1 MGELHPRAHGVPI
14 EWGPMPPEWYEG
26 TAHIR
31 LWLSKGTMMPRQ
43 PRQKLK
49 RKRESQS
56 SFSSD
61 ATAPSAPSTP
71 VLARRVLAVLPQ
83 PQPQPGL
90 PEELPLG
97 DAGTQEVE
105 AAFVRQYRAMHDAM
119 RSLIEARL
127 ARAEPPLVDKQ
138 REALAEQ
145 LRLSSASMLLFGW
158 HDRDQDRG
166 REGGEALSDREGE
179 VVDEPAV
186 Q

>member
-1 MGELHPRAHGVPI
+1 
-14 EWGPMPPEWYEG
+14 
-26 TAHIR
+26 
-31 LWLSKGTMMPRQ
+31 
-43 PRQKLK
+43 
-49 RKRESQS
+49 
-56 SFSSD
+56 
-61 ATAPSAPSTP
+61 
-71 VLARRVLAVLPQ
+71 
-83 PQPQPGL
+83 
-90 PEELPLG
+90 
-97 DAGTQEVE
+97 
-105 AAFVRQYRAMHDAM
+105 MHDAM

>member
-1 MGELHPRAHGVPI
+1 MHPRAHGVPI
-14 EWGPMPPEWYEG
+14 EWGPMPPEWYKG

-61 ATAPSAPSTP
+61 ATTPSAPSTP
-71 VLARRVLAVLPQ
+71 VLARRVLTQ
-83 PQPQPGL
+83 PQPQPSL
-90 PEELPLG
+90 PDELLLG
-97 DAGTQEVE
+97 DAATQEVE

-145 LRLSSASMLLFGW
+145 LRLSSASELLFGW
-158 HDRDQDRG
+158 HDRDQEQDRS
-166 REGGEALSDREGE
+166 REGREALSDREGE
-179 VVDEPAV
+179 VS
-186 Q
+186 